1 MEPRMDTDRQGLM
14 GSGCEKAEDD
24 VDALWIAEAQRR
36 YAAYRAGTLETVSGE
51 EAMARARRITRPTS
65 S

>member
-1 MEPRMDTDRQGLM
+1 MDTDRQGLM
-14 GSGCEKAEDD
+14 GNGCEEGEDD
-24 VDALWIAEAQRR
+24 VEALWLAEAQRR
-36 YAAYRAGTLETVSGE
+36 YAAYRAGALETISGE